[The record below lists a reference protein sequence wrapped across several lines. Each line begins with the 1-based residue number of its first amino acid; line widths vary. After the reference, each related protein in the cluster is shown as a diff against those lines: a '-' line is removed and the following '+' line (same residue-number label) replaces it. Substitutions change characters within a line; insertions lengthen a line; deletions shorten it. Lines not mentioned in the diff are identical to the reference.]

1 MQANI
6 TTTASTTNPTIF
18 NAEPEHRI
26 YVASLNDYNNGILYG
41 VWIDAEQDSDE
52 IQDAINAMLAN
63 SPTAKRTGQEAEE
76 WAIHAYEGF
85 HGIAISECEDL
96 ETVSE
101 LAAALEEHGEVF
113 ARFYDYAASGTS
125 VSVCVEQFESAYHG
139 TFDNIRAFAE
149 QYAEDIDLLANVP
162 DHLRYYFDLES
173 WAQDLELN
181 GDITTIETGSG
192 LAVFGHY

>member
-1 MQANI
+1 MQVTNAS
-6 TTTASTTNPTIF
+6 TASPFNPALFST
-18 NAEPEHRI
+18 EPEHRI
-26 YVASLNDYNNGILYG
+26 YVASLSDYNNGILHG

-63 SPTAKRTGQEAEE
+63 SPTAQRTGQTAEE

-85 HGIAISECEDL
+85 CGIRLDENEDL
-96 ETVSE
+96 DTVSD
-101 LAAALEEHGEVF
+101 LANALDEHGEVF
-113 ARFYDYAASGTS
+113 ARFYDYSASGTD
-125 VSVCVEQFESAYHG
+125 VQTCIEQFESAYHG

-149 QYAEDIDLLANVP
+149 QYAEDIDLLGSVP

-181 GDITTIETGSG
+181 GDITTIDVSDGI
-192 LAVFGHY
+192 AVFGHY